1 MQFYRK
7 KADHLTRIHENRK
20 RDVSSVGEIRRSL
33 QEATMGVSGQGD
45 KPLSPKTQ
53 KNDDDNSV
61 RKIINKSNMLYT
73 GLFVC
78 DMNILVAV

>member
-1 MQFYRK
+1 
-7 KADHLTRIHENRK
+7 
-20 RDVSSVGEIRRSL
+20 
-33 QEATMGVSGQGD
+33 MGVSGQGD